1 MILQT
6 QSIFSTHSIHSSIFP
21 VTRTTTTLQF
31 PHKSSSQFKPHTTT
45 LTCPRQRSFPV
56 LSSLASPPAEAETV
70 TTNNKPSPAQV
81 SRTIM
86 ELSSVATLSFLTPDG
101 FPLAIGV
108 RFAVEPEQGTPILC
122 FNPSF
127 FPNDP
132 KSSLHVQLEQCGL
145 RTPQCT
151 IQGCLDKPQ
160 DASML
165 KKLQSI
171 WKKRFNE
178 DVDEDLIHIIA
189 VERVLQTEDF
199 MEEGVWFT
207 SLDYKMAVP
216 DPLRDSAE
224 SIVHEINTNNME
236 DIHRFCNIYV
246 DLNFQ
251 VSEANMIW
259 VDRLGFDV
267 RITSPQKDVF
277 EVRIPFP
284 REVTDEKGAKSSF
297 NCMSQLAWEM
307 EKHYHAQDYNKVNQ
321 LKKVT
326 CRSN

>member
-1 MILQT
+1 M
-6 QSIFSTHSIHSSIFP
+6 
-21 VTRTTTTLQF
+21 
-31 PHKSSSQFKPHTTT
+31 
-45 LTCPRQRSFPV
+45 
-56 LSSLASPPAEAETV
+56 ASPPQTIP
-70 TTNNKPSPAQV
+70 TNKPSPAEV

-86 ELSSVATLSFLTPDG
+86 ELSSVATLSFLTSDG
-101 FPLAIGV
+101 FPLGIGV

-122 FNPSF
+122 FNPSY

-132 KSSLHVQLEQCGL
+132 KTSLHVQLEQCGL

-151 IQGCLDKPQ
+151 IQGCLEKPQ
-160 DASML
+160 DASLL

-171 WKKRFNE
+171 WRKRFNE
-178 DVDEDLIHIIA
+178 DVDEDLIHIVA
-189 VERVLQTEDF
+189 VERILQAEDF
-199 MEEGVWFT
+199 MEGGVWFT

-267 RITSPQKDVF
+267 RLTSPQNDVF

-321 LKKVT
+321 LKKVA

>member
-6 QSIFSTHSIHSSIFP
+6 QSIFRNHSIHSSVFP
-21 VTRTTTTLQF
+21 ITTPPPARSTLQF
-31 PHKSSSQFKPHTTT
+31 PYKSSQFKPHNTT
-45 LTCPRQRSFPV
+45 LPTPRLCI
-56 LSSLASPPAEAETV
+56 LSSVATESI
-70 TTNNKPSPAQV
+70 TTNNKPSPAEV
-81 SRTIM
+81 CRTIM
-86 ELSSVATLSFLTPDG
+86 ELSSVATLSTLTPHG
-101 FPLAIGV
+101 FPLGIGV

-127 FPNDP
+127 YPSDS

-151 IQGCLDKPQ
+151 IQGCLAKPQ

-165 KKLQSI
+165 KKLQLI

-178 DVDEDLIHIIA
+178 DVDENLIHIVA
-189 VERVLQTEDF
+189 VERILQTEDF
-199 MEEGVWFT
+199 MEDGVWFN

-224 SIVHEINTNNME
+224 SIIHEINTNNME

-267 RITSPQKDVF
+267 RLTSPQNDVF

-326 CRSN
+326 CRRN